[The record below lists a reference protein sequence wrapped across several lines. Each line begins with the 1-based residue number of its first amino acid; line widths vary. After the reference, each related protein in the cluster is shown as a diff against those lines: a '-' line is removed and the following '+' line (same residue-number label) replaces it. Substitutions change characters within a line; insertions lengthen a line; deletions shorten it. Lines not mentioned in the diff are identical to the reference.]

1 LPDYGGN
8 AYLSNRSAQLRD
20 CAQSFATMKIQLE
33 LNMLGDGRMF
43 LNYWDGAHGNDL
55 TCQIKDGIAWIP
67 DFEQP
72 EKTRDIP
79 KFLEMVAQHVIE
91 DSIKNQREEL
101 AEFEAI
107 ENKDAFQKSRIIG
120 IKRWL
125 TELEQIKGGL
135 E

>member
-1 LPDYGGN
+1 
-8 AYLSNRSAQLRD
+8 
-20 CAQSFATMKIQLE
+20 MKIQRE

-72 EKTRDIP
+72 EKTRDIS
-79 KFLEMVAQHVIE
+79 KFLEMVARQVVE
-91 DSIKNQREEL
+91 KSIKNQIGEL
-101 AEFEAI
+101 AELEAI

-125 TELEQIKGGL
+125 EELEQIKSDL

>member
-1 LPDYGGN
+1 
-8 AYLSNRSAQLRD
+8 
-20 CAQSFATMKIQLE
+20 
-33 LNMLGDGRMF
+33 
-43 LNYWDGAHGNDL
+43 
-55 TCQIKDGIAWIP
+55 
-67 DFEQP
+67 
-72 EKTRDIP
+72 
-79 KFLEMVAQHVIE
+79 
-91 DSIKNQREEL
+91 L